1 MRRVPISVIIP
12 THGRTLDLRELLGSL
27 ERQNKR
33 LEYEVLVVAN
43 LPEPGLKKIVESH
56 GPRFR
61 FLETGR
67 IGVNIARNKGLER
80 ARGEVLVFLDDD
92 AYLPDKDFLE
102 RIWRLHQTHP
112 QAFAI
117 GGSYS
122 LRAGAST
129 CETAYHL
136 ILNHRLLTSVRRY
149 DESTLLLGGNW
160 SCKAHFADGKFRFDD
175 GLVFGGA
182 DVELFARLRAKG
194 ASFIFDRSIPVIH
207 RPRLG
212 LLSYARRAYSQGLVF
227 GRTNTSSDHMRHW
240 NSTIS
245 IRECADAENIG
256 WSKRLAFYVSFYE
269 RIFAY
274 AVETAALAG
283 TSAPGFSVGR
293 IVASFLPDFSNAA
306 RERLLSEAAAVLENA
321 LVVAKREPADEPR

>member
-1 MRRVPISVIIP
+1 MKRLPMTVIIP

-27 ERQNKR
+27 ERQNRR

-43 LPEPGLKKIVESH
+43 LPEPGLKKVVESH

-80 ARGEVLVFLDDD
+80 ARGEILVFFDDD
-92 AYLPDKDFLE
+92 AYVPDKDFLE
-102 RIWRLHQTHP
+102 RVWLLHQTHP
-112 QAFAI
+112 QALAI
-117 GGSYS
+117 GGPYS
-122 LRAGAST
+122 LRAGASI

-136 ILNHRLLTSVRRY
+136 ILKHRVLTSLRRY

-160 SCKAHFADGKFRFDD
+160 SCKAHGADGKIRFDD
-175 GLVFGGA
+175 SVVFGGA
-182 DVELFARLRAKG
+182 DVELFARLRVKG
-194 ASFIFDRSIPVIH
+194 ASFVFDRSIPLVH

-227 GRTNTSSDHMRHW
+227 GRVNPSVDRLRHW

-245 IRECADAENIG
+245 VRECADAEKIR
-256 WSKRLAFYVSFYE
+256 WSKRVAFYVSFYE
-269 RIFAY
+269 KIFAFG
-274 AVETAALAG
+274 ARAGESKG
-283 TSAPGFSVGR
+283 TSAPAFSMGR
-293 IVASFLPDFSNAA
+293 IVASFLPDFSTAA
-306 RERLLSEAAAVLENA
+306 RDRLLIEAATVVENA
-321 LVVAKREPADEPR
+321 LDVARQESAADSH